1 MKLAQIIIMLF
12 MVITMGFSFELEL
25 LETFYTYGAP
35 KAVEVSD
42 DGKYAAVMNLEGRNF
57 WLINTETLEVSVK
70 GQFTKTAATG
80 YNYTT
85 HTTFTSYAEKP
96 VECDFSDNGRYLWM
110 SYHNGEC
117 VVVYDI
123 WNIHPWIDDDTKLYD
138 DEQKVT
144 IEDLEYDY
152 DDVVYIPSIDVGS
165 TPKVITITPDGKY
178 ACVANW
184 HSYSVS
190 IIDIETL
197 TEIEEIEIGV
207 IVRGMAVSS
216 DSKTLYVA
224 RMGGGGISVI
234 DLETFVVEETLW
246 PKNSW
251 NPRHIILSQDDRY
264 LYISDNASGTVLKYD
279 LEDEEVDES
288 VYVGTKARTIAIT
301 PDESLIFAVSHGDG
315 VLATIDAE
323 TFEIIDEIEY
333 YKPMGLS
340 VSPDGEQLWVTS
352 YQGGYVSVYGI
363 EY

>member
-1 MKLAQIIIMLF
+1 MKIVKIILF
-12 MVITMGFSFELEL
+12 LTVAVRLGYGFELTK

-57 WLINTETLEVSVK
+57 WLINAETLEVAVK
-70 GQFTKTAATG
+70 GQFPKTPAEG
-80 YNYTT
+80 FNYTT
-85 HTTFTSYAEKP
+85 KTTFTSYAEKP

-110 SYHNGEC
+110 SFHNGEC

-123 WNIHPWIDDDTKLYD
+123 WQINPWIDDDTKEYD
-138 DEQKVT
+138 DECKVT
-144 IEDLEYDY
+144 LEDLEYDFE
-152 DDVVYIPSIDVGS
+152 DTIYIPWIDVGK
-165 TPKVITITPDGKY
+165 TPKVIAVTPDEKY

-184 HSYSVS
+184 HDYSVS

-207 IVRGMAVSS
+207 IVRGLAVTS

-234 DLETFVVEETLW
+234 DLETFEVIDTLW

-251 NPRHIILSQDDRY
+251 NPRHIVLSKDDRY
-264 LYISDNASGTVLKYD
+264 LFISDNSSGKVLKYD
-279 LEDEEVDES
+279 LLNEKVDES
-288 VYVGTKARTIAIT
+288 VYIGSQARTIAIT
-301 PDESLIFAVSHGDG
+301 PDESLIFAASHGDG
-315 VLATIDAE
+315 TIVTIDAD
-323 TFEIIDEIEY
+323 TFEIIDEMDF

-340 VSPDGEQLWVTS
+340 VSPDGTQLWVTS
-352 YQGGYVSVYGI
+352 YQGGYVSVYEI